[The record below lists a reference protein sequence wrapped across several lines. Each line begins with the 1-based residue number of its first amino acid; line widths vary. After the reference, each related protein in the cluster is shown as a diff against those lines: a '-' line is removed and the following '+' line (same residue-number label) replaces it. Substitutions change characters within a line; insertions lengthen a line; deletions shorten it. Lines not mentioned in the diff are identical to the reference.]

1 MENTLAEAGKASAE
15 KPTSISKNQQM
26 TANGIATVTP
36 SGGDE
41 KLTKTGSVKKRRPSR
56 PTKTKI
62 TPNGEHMFVLQIE
75 NTSVQKTSHRSF
87 RALLN
92 SLRGS
97 EKSSAKS
104 SYDFIEVDET
114 SLKVYKKK
122 GSKEKL
128 CQELD
133 LKKVLAF
140 NSYNLIHDNSSMM
153 PDFTFR
159 GRSWQ
164 LTLYSKD
171 GTFWQITCD
180 GDSIKKMESE
190 IRKRMNRIKKAK
202 LGISDELYDIAF
214 TGAVDEV
221 EILDDFDKDP
231 ELSRNII
238 GVKQFML
245 KATGNLYK
253 IVIRDLPESGIAPTL
268 DEPVIITKN
277 QVYSRG
283 YDKTQISFKLLA
295 NSVLGSASFMVTCTS
310 PNIIDHVMRPFLEK
324 ENRGITT
331 SFSGSVMSSR
341 GSRLNADHERALRA
355 REYHRTH
362 AGSLP
367 QYIEFRQQQERSV
380 ANSLEAS
387 AKSMSSPEAISLND
401 SGVPQST

>member
-1 MENTLAEAGKASAE
+1 M
-15 KPTSISKNQQM
+15 I
-26 TANGIATVTP
+26 ANV
-36 SGGDE
+36 GDE
-41 KLTKTGSVKKRRPSR
+41 KLTKTASVKKRRLSR
-56 PTKTKI
+56 STKKTTKI
-62 TPNGEHMFVLQIE
+62 TPNGEHMFTLQIE
-75 NTSVQKTSHRSF
+75 NTSVQKTSHSLSLRSII
-87 RALLN
+87 N

-104 SYDFIEVDET
+104 SYDSIEVDET
-114 SLKVYKKK
+114 TLKAFKKK
-122 GSKEKL
+122 RGDKEKL
-128 CQELD
+128 CQQLD
-133 LKKVLAF
+133 LTQVLAF

-164 LTLYSKD
+164 LTLYTKD

-190 IRKRMNRIKKAK
+190 IRNRMNRIKKAK
-202 LGISDELYDIAF
+202 SGISDFELYDIAF
-214 TGAVDEV
+214 TGAVDEI
-221 EILDDFDKDP
+221 EILDDFEKDP

-245 KATGNLYK
+245 KATGSTYK
-253 IVIRDLPESGIAPTL
+253 IVIRDLPESSGIAPTL
-268 DEPVIITKN
+268 EEPVIITKN

-331 SFSGSVMSSR
+331 SFSGSVMTSR
-341 GSRLNADHERALRA
+341 GSRLNAEHERALRA

-367 QYIEFRQQQERSV
+367 QYIEFRQQQKQSV

-401 SGVPQST
+401 SGVSQST

>member
-1 MENTLAEAGKASAE
+1 M
-15 KPTSISKNQQM
+15 I
-26 TANGIATVTP
+26 ANV
-36 SGGDE
+36 GDE
-41 KLTKTGSVKKRRPSR
+41 KLTKTASVKKRRLSR
-56 PTKTKI
+56 STKKTKI
-62 TPNGEHMFVLQIE
+62 TPNGEHMFILQIE
-75 NTSVQKTSHRSF
+75 NTSVQKTSHSLSLRSII
-87 RALLN
+87 N

-104 SYDFIEVDET
+104 SYDSIEVDET
-114 SLKVYKKK
+114 SVKAFKKK
-122 GSKEKL
+122 RGDKEKL

-133 LKKVLAF
+133 LTQVLAF

-164 LTLYSKD
+164 LTLYTKD

-190 IRKRMNRIKKAK
+190 IRNRMNRIKKAK
-202 LGISDELYDIAF
+202 SGISDELYDIAF
-214 TGAVDEV
+214 TGAVDEI
-221 EILDDFDKDP
+221 EILDDFEKDP

-238 GVKQFML
+238 GVKQFLL
-245 KATGNLYK
+245 KATGSVYK
-253 IVIRDLPESGIAPTL
+253 IVIRDLPESSGIAPTL
-268 DEPVIITKN
+268 EEPVIITKN

-331 SFSGSVMSSR
+331 SFSGSVMTSR
-341 GSRLNADHERALRA
+341 GSRLNAEHERALRA

-367 QYIEFRQQQERSV
+367 QYIEFRQQQKQSV

-401 SGVPQST
+401 SGVSQST